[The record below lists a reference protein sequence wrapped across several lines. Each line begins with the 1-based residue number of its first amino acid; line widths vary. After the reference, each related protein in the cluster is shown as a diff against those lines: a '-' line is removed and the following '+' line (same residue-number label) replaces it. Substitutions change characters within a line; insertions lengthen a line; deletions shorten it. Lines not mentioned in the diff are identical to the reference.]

1 MTGFQGDSEQFFQL
15 IQQYRI
21 VIPRA
26 RARARSAARGVAAA
40 RGIAGRT
47 GKGALKWAPGNMS
60 NSTRHFSPRS
70 EVGAYNSRTDTFT
83 PATSGTI
90 THLAWDGSTNSTL
103 MSTLGLGSVTISSE
117 TLNGSD
123 FRTVTSAN
131 KTPLSGSHQK
141 SGTEF
146 FYAFVVKINS
156 TFENKG
162 LYMCGNADNGHALS
176 FDGTSKP
183 VLSYANSSTVTTIT
197 GSSTGTTDTVQ
208 VHVVQRFGSTV
219 RWSIDGVL
227 CIDETTRDSGG
238 SGTASGKL
246 FRDLNNSNIPD
257 YELVEFFR
265 SDMTATTNMDRLKT
279 EGYLCHKYGI
289 SLPRDHRFFRNAPS
303 A

>member
-26 RARARSAARGVAAA
+26 RARARSAARGFAAA
-40 RGIAGRT
+40 RGIAGRA
-47 GKGALKWAPGNMS
+47 GRGGLQWAPSNMS
-60 NSTRHFSPRS
+60 NSTRHFSPTS
-70 EVGAYNSRTDTFT
+70 EVGAYNHRTDTFF
-83 PATSGTI
+83 PALSGTI

-103 MSTLGLGSVTISSE
+103 MTTFGSGSITISSE

-123 FRTVTSAN
+123 FRTLTSTN
-131 KTPLSGSHQK
+131 KNPVSGNHQK

-162 LYMCGNADNGHALS
+162 LYVCGNATNGHALS

-208 VHVVQRFGSTV
+208 VHVVQRFGNNV

-227 CIDETTRDSGG
+227 CINEETTDSGG
-238 SGTASGKL
+238 SGNAGGKL
-246 FRDLNNSNIPD
+246 FRDLNSSNVPD

-289 SLPRDHRFFRNAPS
+289 SLPRDHRFFRTAPT